1 MDEQIIKDMRKQIQ
15 IRDEGM
21 KEYENHMKEREEYM
35 NLMFK
40 ISESK

>member
-21 KEYENHMKEREEYM
+21 KEYENHMKEREEFVII
-35 NLMFK
+35 L
-40 ISESK
+40 